1 MHRLYSWHVPG
12 YSTDQLSLDSVCCA
26 GHFFI
31 TPIVSRSLI
40 PANCNW
46 RSVLAFSREGSS
58 TLARRQGWPSHKGL
72 MMLYNLGFLIH
83 IIIEIPASINFF
95 CFPSRQLGIH
105 TPQAHAVIRQY
116 AVLLLVSVLLATV
129 FVARPLDNTAG
140 KVAGALALYHIA
152 PFVRSVVRLHR
163 QTQARAP
170 IIYSEAFLYV
180 FVHSVCFAA
189 LLHHCWTAL
198 YQKDRR
204 NASGTLLQ

>member
-1 MHRLYSWHVPG
+1 
-12 YSTDQLSLDSVCCA
+12 
-26 GHFFI
+26 
-31 TPIVSRSLI
+31 
-40 PANCNW
+40 
-46 RSVLAFSREGSS
+46 
-58 TLARRQGWPSHKGL
+58 

-152 PFVRSVVRLHR
+152 PFVRSAVRLHR

-180 FVHSVCFAA
+180 FVHSICFAA

-204 NASGTLLQ
+204 NDRSWIGTWRTALEYHHLDSYAGTERTPDYMISGFTLQKPIHNTEYGGT